1 MVGRNGEF
9 VIWRQSWSAHVV
21 EDRMVEELEEEM
33 LTKTLEVILDEA
45 ADDYSQIA
53 SRSRSRM

>member
-1 MVGRNGEF
+1 M
-9 VIWRQSWSAHVV
+9 V